1 MKAESLAKLNWQC
14 RRGTKELDCMLLGY
28 LHTSYATANVSER
41 QLFQQLLNYEDTE
54 LLNFLLVK
62 KCPKE
67 SQFTNLVKKICHT
80 PII

>member
-1 MKAESLAKLNWQC
+1 MEIESEAKLNWQC
-14 RRGTKELDCMLLGY
+14 RRGTKELDRMLLGY
-28 LHTSYATANVSER
+28 LHTSYATASVSEQ
-41 QLFQQLLNYEDTE
+41 QLFQQLLNYEDTV

-67 SQFTNLVKKICHT
+67 SPFSDLVKKISRS